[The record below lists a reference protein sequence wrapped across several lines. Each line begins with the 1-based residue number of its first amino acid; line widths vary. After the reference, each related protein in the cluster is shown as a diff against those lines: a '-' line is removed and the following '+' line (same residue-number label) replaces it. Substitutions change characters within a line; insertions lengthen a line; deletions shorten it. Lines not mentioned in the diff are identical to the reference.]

1 MSENTQEIL
10 LIEPQ
15 KNQGKLYQK
24 TLHQAGYHCQWF
36 SSYSQAIAS
45 EGTWPSLLLCAITD
59 WNESLVEHFAQL
71 RVQYPD
77 ARLVILIH
85 FSNSELAAKAMCL
98 GAEDFFLSP
107 MDPELLLQ
115 HVHGLTGLS
124 VLNDVIAEDW
134 QSRRTL
140 QLAKRV
146 ARTQAT
152 VLISGESGTGKE
164 VLAQFIHRHSP
175 RREAPFVAVNC
186 AAIPTSM
193 LESILFGHEKGA
205 YTGAV
210 NSRVGK
216 FEQAD
221 GGTLFLDEIGEL
233 PVELQA
239 KLLRVLQEREVE
251 RLGSRHV
258 KSLDL
263 RVIAAT
269 NQNLKQKVSLGE
281 FREDLFYRLDVFPLS
296 WVPLRV
302 RRDDILPLAKFFI
315 DRYREELGF
324 QCKVQITEQARSRL
338 KNYSWPGNVRELE
351 NVIHRTLILCNGEV
365 INAKDLLLADED
377 CYEPMIG
384 TTDPFNPDIP
394 TKECEETP
402 PTAVISNEF
411 QRVIDALQRFNG
423 HRTKAAADLGVTT
436 RALRYRLAK
445 MKEQGID
452 INSVLS
458 ASIVS

>member
-1 MSENTQEIL
+1 
-10 LIEPQ
+10 
-15 KNQGKLYQK
+15 
-24 TLHQAGYHCQWF
+24 
-36 SSYSQAIAS
+36 
-45 EGTWPSLLLCAITD
+45 
-59 WNESLVEHFAQL
+59 
-71 RVQYPD
+71 
-77 ARLVILIH
+77 
-85 FSNSELAAKAMCL
+85 MCL

-269 NQNLKQKVSLGE
+269 NQDLKQKVSLGE

-394 TKECEETP
+394 TKECKETP
-402 PTAVISNEF
+402 PTAGISNEF
-411 QRVIDALQRFNG
+411 QPVIDALQRFNG